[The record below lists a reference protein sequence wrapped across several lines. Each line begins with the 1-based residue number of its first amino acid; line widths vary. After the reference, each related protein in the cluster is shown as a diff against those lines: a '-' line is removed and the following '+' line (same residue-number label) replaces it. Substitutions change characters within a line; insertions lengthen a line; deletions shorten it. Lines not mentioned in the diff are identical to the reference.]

1 MIPTFCI
8 RAASAGDV
16 PGLSALA
23 IQVYLDTY
31 ATQGVSPSLA
41 RQALSDL
48 SCEAFSRS
56 LRQPSR
62 RLLVATLGPE
72 RDDGLVGFAEL
83 ETTPAP
89 APNLTLPGAELVRLY
104 VQPAFQRA
112 GVGAQLIAAAE
123 QAAAQAGLRSLWLT
137 AWDGNHRALAFYA
150 KRGYMDKGATIH
162 QIEDQSVGN
171 RVLQRLL

>member
-1 MIPTFCI
+1 MTPTFSI
-8 RAASAGDV
+8 HAASAEDV
-16 PGLSALA
+16 PSLSALA

-31 ATQGVSPSLA
+31 ATQGVSPALA

-48 SCEAFSRS
+48 SCEAFARS

-62 RLLVATLGPE
+62 RLLVATAGAK
-72 RDDGLVGFAEL
+72 RGDGLVGFAEL
-83 ETTPAP
+83 ETTPRP
-89 APNLTLPGAELVRLY
+89 APGLALQGAELLRLY

-123 QAAAQAGLRSLWLT
+123 REAAQAGLPSLWLT
-137 AWDGNHRALAFYA
+137 AWDGNHRALSFYA
-150 KRGYMDKGATIH
+150 QRGYTDEGATIH
-162 QIEDQSVGN
+162 QIEDHSVGN

>member
-1 MIPTFCI
+1 MPAFSI
-8 RAASAGDV
+8 RPATPEDV
-16 PGLSALA
+16 PSLCALA

-31 ATQGVSPSLA
+31 ATRGVRAGLA

-48 SCEAFSRS
+48 SCDAFARS
-56 LRQPSR
+56 LAQSSR
-62 RLLVATLGPE
+62 RVLVAAF
-72 RDDGLVGFAEL
+72 DGEPGDALVGFAEL
-83 ETTPAP
+83 ELAPRPAP
-89 APNLTLPGAELVRLY
+89 GLMLAGAELTRLY

-123 QAAAQAGLRSLWLT
+123 GAAAQARLPSVWLT

-150 KRGYMDKGATIH
+150 NRGYIDEGGTIH